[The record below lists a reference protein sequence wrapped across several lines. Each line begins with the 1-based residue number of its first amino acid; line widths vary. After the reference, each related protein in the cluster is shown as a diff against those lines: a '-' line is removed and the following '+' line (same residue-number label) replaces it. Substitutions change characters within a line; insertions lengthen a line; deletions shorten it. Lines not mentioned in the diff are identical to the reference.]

1 MGLGARGGGLGAMS
15 QAPPNPDG
23 KRPSSSSSSSSRRK
37 PPQHPDFLGN
47 ARSVYNFERLN
58 VIGQGTYGVVYRAR
72 DKESGAIVALK
83 KLRMEREKEGM
94 PLTSLR
100 EITLL
105 KACTHPNVVELRE
118 IVVGNKLDSIFLA
131 FEYCEND
138 LATLLDSAMKRKFTV
153 GEVKCLLKQLLSAVA
168 YMHDRWMIHR
178 DIKMSNLLYNNRGV
192 LKLAD
197 FGLAR
202 LFGYPKRPYTPRV
215 VTLWYRAPELLL
227 ADRKLQSTLGKQAER
242 SAANSAV
249 FAVLEKRTA
258 AAETAATA
266 EGGGEAKAGAGEAG
280 EGGEGEKGGEKGPP
294 PAYSTGVDT
303 WSIGE
308 SPTLSSFRACQELA
322 LGHRLHLCGAAA
334 RRPAV
339 PGADGAGASPAPLQA
354 PGPANARGAP

>member
-1 MGLGARGGGLGAMS
+1 MLGPMS

-23 KRPSSSSSSSSRRK
+23 KRPSSSSSSSRRK
-37 PPQHPDFLGN
+37 PPQHPDFLGK

-280 EGGEGEKGGEKGPP
+280 EGGEGEKGSEKGPP
-294 PAYSTGVDT
+294 PVYSTGVDT

-308 SPTLSSFRACQELA
+308 SLNAEFVSSLSGTSAGPQ
-322 LGHRLHLCGAAA
+322 AASSRSCCAATRCA
-334 RRPAV
+334 RRRR
-339 PGADGAGASPAPLQA
+339 SWS
-354 PGPANARGAP
+354 

>member
-1 MGLGARGGGLGAMS
+1 MEYNQL
-15 QAPPNPDG
+15 
-23 KRPSSSSSSSSRRK
+23 
-37 PPQHPDFLGN
+37 QHVFHTD
-47 ARSVYNFERLN
+47 RSLY
-58 VIGQGTYGVVYRAR
+58 
-72 DKESGAIVALK
+72 
-83 KLRMEREKEGM
+83 
-94 PLTSLR
+94 
-100 EITLL
+100 
-105 KACTHPNVVELRE
+105 
-118 IVVGNKLDSIFLA
+118 LA

-258 AAETAATA
+258 PAETAATA

-339 PGADGAGASPAPLQA
+339 PGPDGAGASPAPLQA
-354 PGPANARGAP
+354 PGPANARGAPRPPAILSAASQRLVLSSRRGRILWSCGRSTGRTPRRSSTILRGRRPLRLRRAATRESGG